1 MKEQEFEL
9 INRFVNGKYQIY
21 ELNNKSFNYEFY
33 ISSIK
38 KLEELNI
45 IPLRYSEI
53 VNKISQSEYINIYLD
68 LMRNIKSDKL
78 YKSYIHG
85 INHNI
90 KVSLFALIISVYENI
105 PLDDFKLI
113 IEASK
118 YHDIGR
124 NGDNEDKE
132 HGLISSKNIDFLCDI
147 YSDDELNY
155 LKTIIQCHSLNDD
168 IFDDI
173 AKENGIKNIER
184 CRKMFKI
191 LKDSDGLDRT
201 RLEYPYIKIELLRT
215 DTSKRLIPFSYELNE
230 SYKNNL
236 EVNSNE

>member
-1 MKEQEFEL
+1 MNQNEL
-9 INRFVNGKYQIY
+9 NLLNSFLNGKYIIN
-21 ELNNKSFNYEFY
+21 ELTINNNNYEFY
-33 ISSIK
+33 TTSIQI
-38 KLEELNI
+38 LNSLNI
-45 IPLRYSEI
+45 IPLHYDEI
-53 VNKISQSEYINIYLD
+53 VNKISQSEYINTYLD
-68 LMRNIKSDKL
+68 LMKSIKTDKL
-78 YKSYIHG
+78 YKSYIHD

-90 KVSLFALIISVYENI
+90 KVSIFALIISIYENI

-132 HGLISSKNIDFLCDI
+132 HGLISSKNIDFLKEV
-147 YSDDELNY
+147 YSDEELNY
-155 LKTIIQCHSLNDD
+155 LKTIIQCHSLNDEL
-168 IFDDI
+168 FDDI
-173 AKENGIKNIER
+173 AKENKISDIER
-184 CRKMFKI
+184 CRGMFKV

-215 DTSKRLIPFSYELNE
+215 ETSKRLIPFSYELNE
-230 SYKNNL
+230 NYKNNL